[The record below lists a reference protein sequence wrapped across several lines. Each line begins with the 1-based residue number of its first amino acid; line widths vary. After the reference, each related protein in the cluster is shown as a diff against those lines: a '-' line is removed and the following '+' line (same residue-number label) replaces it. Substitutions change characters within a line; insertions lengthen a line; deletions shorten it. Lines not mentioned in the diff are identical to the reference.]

1 MVLHRE
7 GGDVKAAEAFDHL
20 VVEAH
25 VGDLDSAEFF
35 VGGSD
40 GAVQRGIYGE
50 AMVLGGDFYLAGGA
64 VHDGLVD
71 TAVAEWQL
79 VGAKAQ
85 GAAQQL
91 VAEADTEEG
100 VPVRRTDCRS

>member
-1 MVLHRE
+1 MMDATAD
-7 GGDVKAAEAFDHL
+7 GGAADGGPSSRDGAQVTAPGVVRTFDHL

-40 GAVQRGIYGE
+40 GAVQRCVYSE
-50 AMVLGGDFYLAGGA
+50 AVVLGGDFYLAGGA

-71 TAVAEWQL
+71 TAVAEGQL
-79 VGAKAQ
+79 VGTEAQ
-85 GAAQQL
+85 GAAQ
-91 VAEADTEEG
+91 
-100 VPVRRTDCRS
+100 